1 MTMTKAKIVQAAGN
15 LHDLVVE
22 PSQMITKGVFKNATP
37 FNPAN
42 DIFNR
47 DTSAGNDSVEKTVTK
62 V

>member
-1 MTMTKAKIVQAAGN
+1 MTNAEIVQAAGN
-15 LHDLVVE
+15 LHHLIVE
-22 PSQMITKGVFKNATP
+22 TSKMIAKGVFKNTTP